1 MLLMEIFNR
10 MVLWVRG
17 KHPGVFLFSKKEFI
31 FLVLPVVF
39 SSTFSLSLKED
50 QLQKEV
56 NRRREV
62 KQEMLNSP
70 RPRLRRA
77 QMVLFIFIYH
87 FKLSFWRL
95 NGFNSKGYHSG
106 PSFLFA
112 FTKREWTTYGHAI
125 TLQLNWPKKKKKE
138 EIFFDN
144 KIREW
149 VHKSSHLSLELSSVG
164 V

>member
-10 MVLWVRG
+10 MVLQVRG
-17 KHPGVFLFSKKEFI
+17 KHPRVFLFSQKEFI
-31 FLVLPVVF
+31 FLVLPVEF

-77 QMVLFIFIYH
+77 QMVLF
-87 FKLSFWRL
+87 L
-95 NGFNSKGYHSG
+95 
-106 PSFLFA
+106 
-112 FTKREWTTYGHAI
+112 
-125 TLQLNWPKKKKKE
+125 
-138 EIFFDN
+138 
-144 KIREW
+144 
-149 VHKSSHLSLELSSVG
+149 
-164 V
+164 